1 VSKATAQTRFL
12 LALSGT
18 FAGLALILAAIGLYG
33 VISYSARQRTR
44 EIGVRMALGA
54 SNGDVVRLIL
64 GHGMVVAGIGIALGL
79 VASIALTRVVTSYL
93 VGVSATDP
101 ITFVGVPVVLL
112 IVTAVASYLPARRAS
127 IVDPVHALREE

>member
-1 VSKATAQTRFL
+1 
-12 LALSGT
+12 
-18 FAGLALILAAIGLYG
+18 
-33 VISYSARQRTR
+33 
-44 EIGVRMALGA
+44 MALGA
-54 SNGDVVRLIL
+54 SGGDVVRLIL

-101 ITFVGVPVVLL
+101 ITFAGVPVVLL
-112 IVTAVASYLPARRAS
+112 AVTAVASYLPARRAS